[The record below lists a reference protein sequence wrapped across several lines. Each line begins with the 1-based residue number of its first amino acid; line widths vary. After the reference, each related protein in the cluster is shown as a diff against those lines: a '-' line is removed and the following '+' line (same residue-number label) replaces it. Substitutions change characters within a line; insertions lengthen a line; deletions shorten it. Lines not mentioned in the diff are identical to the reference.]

1 MPYRP
6 VTWKWSTAVGIR
18 DDNTAGKKDQ
28 KVNKHVETGN
38 GGGGKSEACH
48 NYMKR
53 HSTLYRTWGY

>member
-18 DDNTAGKKDQ
+18 DDNTAGKKDR

-48 NYMKR
+48 NY
-53 HSTLYRTWGY
+53 SI